1 MILLDE
7 LIDAAEDD
15 EIGLGYI
22 LSLEEVGMG

>member
-1 MILLDE
+1 MIRLDE
-7 LIDAAEDD
+7 LTDAADDD